1 MRNGKF
7 LDQLSNSQLLI
18 RLTCRLCSAGMSI
31 NGTIPTLIIIRK
43 SATWYNAISSQHSTA
58 MSLRKQPTGSLGSDR
73 YVEMSGGPHETD
85 ETLMRA
91 SNK

>member
-1 MRNGKF
+1 MLG
-7 LDQLSNSQLLI
+7 SNV
-18 RLTCRLCSAGMSI
+18 RKWNKTYFDYH
-31 NGTIPTLIIIRK
+31 TK